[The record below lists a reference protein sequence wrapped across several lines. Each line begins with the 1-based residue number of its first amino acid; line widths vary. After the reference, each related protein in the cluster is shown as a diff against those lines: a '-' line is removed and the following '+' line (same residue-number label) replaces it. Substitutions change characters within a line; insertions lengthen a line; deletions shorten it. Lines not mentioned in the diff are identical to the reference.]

1 MNKLQLNHSFFLSA
15 VICLSFAFIFFLM
28 SGTLFATGRAPADV
42 SNVLLITVDT
52 LRADRVSCYDDS
64 HVETPSID
72 SLAEGGVV
80 FTRAFANTST
90 TLPSH
95 TNILLG
101 VSPRYHGVHD
111 NQHFVVQENFLTLAE
126 FLKAAGYATGAFV
139 GAFPLDRRFGLD
151 QGFDVYDDDFGHRS
165 SEREME
171 IERRAKEVV
180 AKALPWVKSQRSPW
194 FLWVHVYDPHDPYT
208 PPAPY
213 AEQYSRSPYEGEVAY
228 VDEVLGSFFEEL
240 RVSRLLE
247 NTLVIFTGDHGES
260 LGQHGEMT
268 HGFFAYNTGIWIPLI
283 VTGPGI
289 KPGKVDHTVSHLDI
303 FPTVCDVLKIKPP
316 EFLQGQSLVPA
327 LEGRRFPR
335 RMIYFE
341 SLAPHFSMDW
351 APIQGFIR
359 DNLKFIESPIPEL
372 YDLKKDF
379 DETENLASSRDLK
392 DFKKRLGE
400 IIEQYTSTEADKSEQ
415 RLDSKSLE
423 KLQALGYTGG
433 SVETGARKSYSPR
446 EDVKVLLPFH
456 NRSEEAFRLYREGR
470 IQLAIDALK
479 QIITERDDLG
489 LAYVNL
495 AIILYNEKRQQEAFD
510 ILKSGFSTNPQSYE
524 IFSKYVGLLVRSE
537 RFAEVLELFQAHYLK
552 EMDHDPKIWNLLAMT
567 HLNSG
572 DPDGA
577 MKALEQAFSMDR
589 RLPLTQFNYG
599 KLYEWIGF
607 NRKDG
612 TAVARSL
619 ESYKKAIE
627 LDPEFADAYIA
638 LGVVYLR
645 SGEFKGG
652 IYCLEKALDIEP
664 DSQLAVYNLGLAY
677 LNSGNKLKAL
687 QYFKQY
693 LRDFA
698 DDLSPEELEKIKAV
712 VRKIEQL
719 PDK

>member
-1 MNKLQLNHSFFLSA
+1 MSKLQRNHSFFLNA

-28 SGTLFATGRAPADV
+28 SGSLFTTGGAPAAV

-72 SLAEGGVV
+72 SLAERGVM

-90 TLPSH
+90 TLASH

-101 VSPRYHGVHD
+101 VSPLYHGVHD
-111 NQHFVVQENFLTLAE
+111 NQHFIVQENFLTLAE

-151 QGFDVYDDDFGHRS
+151 QGFYVYDDDFGHRS

-171 IERRAKEVV
+171 IERRAADVI

-213 AEQYSRSPYEGEVAY
+213 AEQYTQSPYDGEVAY
-228 VDEVLGSFFEEL
+228 VDEVLGAFFGEL
-240 RVSRLLE
+240 RLSGLLE
-247 NTLVIFTGDHGES
+247 DTLVIFTGDHGES
-260 LGQHGEMT
+260 LGQHGETT

-283 VTGPGI
+283 ITGPGI
-289 KPGKVDHTVSHLDI
+289 KPGSVDHPVCHLDI
-303 FPTVCDVLKIKPP
+303 FPTVCDVLKLKPP
-316 EFLQGQSLVPA
+316 EFLQGRSLVPA
-327 LEGRRFPR
+327 LEGRRAPKR
-335 RMIYFE
+335 TLYFE
-341 SLAPHFSMDW
+341 SLAPHYSMGW
-351 APIQGFIR
+351 APVQGFIR
-359 DNLKFIESPIPEL
+359 DNLKFIDSPIPEL
-372 YDLKKDF
+372 YDLDKDF
-379 DETENLASSRDLK
+379 DETENLASKRDLK

-400 IIEQYTSTEADKSEQ
+400 IIEQYTSSEAEKSGKS
-415 RLDSKSLE
+415 LDSKSLE
-423 KLQALGYTGG
+423 KLRALGYTGG
-433 SVETGARKSYSPR
+433 SVASSARKSYSPR
-446 EDVKVLLPFH
+446 DDVKVLLPYH
-456 NRSEEAFRLYREGR
+456 NRAEEAFRLYREGR
-470 IQLAIDALK
+470 VQSSIDALK

-489 LAYVNL
+489 LAYVHL

-510 ILKSGFSTNPQSYE
+510 ILKSGLSINPQSYE

-607 NRKDG
+607 NHKDRK
-612 TAVARSL
+612 AVTRSL

-677 LNSGNKLKAL
+677 LNSGDKSKAL
-687 QYFKQY
+687 QYFRQY

-698 DDLSPEELEKIKAV
+698 DDLSAEELDKIKAV